1 MTEQDIIAAID
12 VGTTKVLALLAAID
26 GPGRP
31 RILAHSVV
39 PCEGLERGNVTDVAK
54 TTEAV
59 RAALNRVEAETGL
72 EVRAAHVGVS
82 GSHVDYENRRDS
94 VRGVG
99 SVGVITKEELSAD
112 LPNRASALED
122 HRELLHAVPLSY
134 TVDGEEGIRNPVGMH
149 SATVEVDTH
158 LISADRSR
166 LDRLTRA
173 VREAGVEVDELI
185 MEPLASGMA
194 VLTAEDMQYGTMMI
208 DIGGGTSD
216 VVVFAGGQPS
226 YTGVVP
232 VGGYQFTNDIC
243 VTYNVEYEAA
253 ERAKRIY
260 GHAHPA
266 SADPTKMIS
275 LPLRDRPA
283 QVTVS
288 SRELSQLL
296 RERAVELAKMVR
308 IKLEEAEE
316 AHIESSRAVLTG
328 GASELPGISEIFQ
341 RYLGRAVRLGR
352 PIDFAIEDEV
362 ADPSHA
368 TGVGMLVWASNQAVH
383 GSLKHVRSR
392 PLAVPPNGSGSGPW
406 ILRWLYGGSKNGAQP
421 AGEPSVQQV

>member
-194 VLTAEDMQYGTMMI
+194 VLTA
-208 DIGGGTSD
+208 
-216 VVVFAGGQPS
+216 
-226 YTGVVP
+226 
-232 VGGYQFTNDIC
+232 
-243 VTYNVEYEAA
+243 
-253 ERAKRIY
+253 R
-260 GHAHPA
+260 GHAIRN
-266 SADPTKMIS
+266 DD
-275 LPLRDRPA
+275 DRHRWGH
-283 QVTVS
+283 QRCGGIRRRSTQLHR
-288 SRELSQLL
+288 SRPG
-296 RERAVELAKMVR
+296 RR
-308 IKLEEAEE
+308 IPI
-316 AHIESSRAVLTG
+316 H
-328 GASELPGISEIFQ
+328 Q
-341 RYLGRAVRLGR
+341 RYLRHLQRRVR
-352 PIDFAIEDEV
+352 
-362 ADPSHA
+362 
-368 TGVGMLVWASNQAVH
+368 
-383 GSLKHVRSR
+383 GS
-392 PLAVPPNGSGSGPW
+392 
-406 ILRWLYGGSKNGAQP
+406 
-421 AGEPSVQQV
+421 